1 MRVGIARITLR
12 LAYPFSL
19 KDKRRLLKGLIAE
32 VKREFNVSVA
42 EVDEQDNRR
51 SAVLGVAVVSND
63 GGLSQRVLHKL
74 VAQIERHPDVLVE
87 RVESEVL

>member
-12 LAYPFSL
+12 LAYPYSL
-19 KDKRRLLKGLIAE
+19 KDKRRLLKGLIAQL
-32 VKREFNVSVA
+32 KRDFNVSVA
-42 EVDEQDNRR
+42 EVAEQDNRR

-74 VAQIERHPDVLVE
+74 VAHIEKHPDVSVE
-87 RVESEVL
+87 QVESEVL